1 MTHRPLFLAAAL
13 TTLGFGITP
22 IFASQMPGM
31 QMPAVSQADP
41 SRPSLDAEMMNHQ
54 QEMQTLL
61 AKLQTSLQAIVD
73 ARDGSGYFS
82 DKSIVRAHEAD
93 LTELRNAV
101 RSHKLFLI
109 DEERKCGTNSSQHDA
124 MMQHQQQ
131 MKAVLYDVV
140 DTFYTYMAAN
150 DRSNDFAESVSDA
163 LSAHRQAL
171 KGFGDAIAQ
180 HQQAMAQMM
189 KKCPNQ

>member
-1 MTHRPLFLAAAL
+1 MILRPVLLAASF
-13 TTLGFGITP
+13 TILGFGITP

-31 QMPAVSQADP
+31 QMPAANPADP
-41 SRPSLDAEMMNHQ
+41 SRPALDAEMMNHQ

-61 AKLQTSLQAIVD
+61 AKLQTSLQSIVN
-73 ARDGSGYFS
+73 ARDGSGYVG

-101 RSHKLFLI
+101 RNHKLFLI
-109 DEERKCGTNSSQHDA
+109 DEERKCGVKSSQQDA
-124 MMQHQQQ
+124 MIQHQQQ

-150 DRSNDFAESVSDA
+150 DRSNDLAESVADA
-163 LSAHRQAL
+163 LSAHRSKNSATPSL
-171 KGFGDAIAQ
+171 NISRRW
-180 HQQAMAQMM
+180 HR
-189 KKCPNQ
+189 